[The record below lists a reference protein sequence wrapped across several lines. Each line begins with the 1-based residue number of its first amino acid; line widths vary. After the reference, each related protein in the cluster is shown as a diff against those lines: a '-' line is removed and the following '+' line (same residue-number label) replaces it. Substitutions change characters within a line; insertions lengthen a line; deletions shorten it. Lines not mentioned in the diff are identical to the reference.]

1 MLRHTGE
8 HWLSGFV
15 APAALASCFVAVAFS
30 GCERKER
37 VVDVKTP
44 AGNVT
49 VDRNIDN
56 GKVEVEAT
64 KK

>member
-1 MLRHTGE
+1 MPRLRVR
-8 HWLSGFV
+8 V
-15 APAALASCFVAVAFS
+15 ARLLGALYCLACCLAVIASV

-44 AGNVT
+44 AGDVQ

-56 GKVEVEAT
+56 GNVDVNVNRK
-64 KK
+64 